1 MTAIIGI
8 KGHCAHCDITFEL
21 KPWQLNA
28 IAIREPFDCPYC
40 QWVLELNCPRQL
52 RQFKSLD
59 HWAMVHPSMMV
70 LTSVVLIVAMVAEWL
85 GLLSM
90 IGQLNVSLLLVL
102 IHFLMLRYVRHRQR
116 LTLDL
121 QVANVLPVEELA
133 RVACA
138 RFSQQ

>member
-1 MTAIIGI
+1 MTAVIGI

-28 IAIREPFDCPYC
+28 IAIHEPFDCPYC

-52 RQFKSLD
+52 RQFRSLD
-59 HWAMVHPSMMV
+59 HWAMVHPSLMV

-85 GLLSM
+85 GLISM
-90 IGQLNVSLLLVL
+90 VGQLNVSLLVVL

-116 LTLDL
+116 LTLEL
-121 QVANVLPVEELA
+121 QAVNVLPVEELV

-138 RFSQQ
+138 RFGQH

>member
-1 MTAIIGI
+1 MTAVIGI

-40 QWVLELNCPRQL
+40 QWVLEVNCPRQL

-59 HWAMVHPSMMV
+59 HWAMVHPSLMV

-85 GLLSM
+85 GLISM
-90 IGQLNVSLLLVL
+90 VGQLNVSLLGVL

-116 LTLDL
+116 LTLEL
-121 QVANVLPVEELA
+121 QAVNGLPVEELV

-138 RFSQQ
+138 RFGQH